1 MAILE
6 DELFF
11 NAKRKVETL
20 ALKLYSSYV
29 IFGEVKGG
37 PLVWSW
43 LNTTPF
49 KLYIITV
56 NTLPLLNNNKEESDS
71 LKSVEKNTSGFSTT
85 SYAIKTHRY
94 FHDCSSVSSMSH

>member
-1 MAILE
+1 MKPQYQKVNLSKSVI
-6 DELFF
+6 DGHFRGCTVFF
-11 NAKRKVETL
+11 NAKRKVEML

-29 IFGEVKGG
+29 VFGEVKGG

-56 NTLPLLNNNKEESDS
+56 NTLPL
-71 LKSVEKNTSGFSTT
+71 
-85 SYAIKTHRY
+85 IKQ
-94 FHDCSSVSSMSH
+94 